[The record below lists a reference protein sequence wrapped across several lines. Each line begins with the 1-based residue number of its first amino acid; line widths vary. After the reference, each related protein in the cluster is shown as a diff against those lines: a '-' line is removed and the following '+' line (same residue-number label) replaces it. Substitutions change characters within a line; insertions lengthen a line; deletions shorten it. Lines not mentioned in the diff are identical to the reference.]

1 MAQQAKNNP
10 DLIDLQNLLGVLGET
25 YSVVVYFS
33 ARLRDDRVELIG
45 KTYGAPYTLDA
56 PVEHVA
62 LVSFPI
68 KLPKDMAS
76 TMYTLA
82 FDLWCQH
89 DGGGATAATRGPAYG
104 WNGRVE
110 VPAGAKRNKC
120 K

>member
-1 MAQQAKNNP
+1 MAQQTKNTP
-10 DLIDLQNLLGVLGET
+10 DWIDLQNMLGVLGEA
-25 YSVVVYFS
+25 YKVVVYFS
-33 ARLRDDRVELIG
+33 TRLRDDRVEVIG

-62 LVSFPI
+62 LASFPV
-68 KLPKDMAS
+68 KRPQDMAS

-89 DGGGATAATRGPAYG
+89 DGGGATAANRGPAYG

-110 VPAGAKRNKC
+110 VPAGARRAKRT
-120 K
+120 